1 MDQTHDH
8 GDADGQASDV
18 SRDLAHDTAHDLTH
32 DLTHGL
38 RREAGGAPR
47 PRAPVSLKAALRRAR
62 LENAERGDAQSD
74 LHGAEIA
81 RLDLLREQ
89 LEPVFAQLPED
100 CDLFDLGLIQGDKPR
115 LFVDMIAFV
124 ELTRD
129 RRGFRFL
136 QDTRNGRV
144 LLAESDQAEAITQSV
159 ADYLAR
165 RLIERE
171 KALTAATN
179 TATRALRS
187 AAADRAQAATPR
199 PANAS
204 PARPRPR
211 FLRALARFLLFL
223 IEVLGSAA
231 FFGLLATGGWW
242 IWKTY
247 LQ

>member
-8 GDADGQASDV
+8 GDSERDALDV
-18 SRDLAHDTAHDLTH
+18 GRDTARD
-32 DLTHGL
+32 GGCASRL
-38 RREAGGAPR
+38 RE
-47 PRAPVSLKAALRRAR
+47 PVSLKAALRRAR
-62 LENAERGDAQSD
+62 LESAERGDAQSD
-74 LHGAEIA
+74 LHGAEVA

-100 CDLFDLGLIQGDKPR
+100 CDLFDLGLIQGERPR

-129 RRGFRFL
+129 RRGFRFQ

-144 LLAESDQAEAITQSV
+144 LLAESDQSEAITRAV

-171 KALTAATN
+171 KALTAVTN
-179 TATRALRS
+179 AETRALR
-187 AAADRAQAATPR
+187 AAALAGAPATAQSAPAQAR
-199 PANAS
+199 PAR
-204 PARPRPR
+204 ARPRL
-211 FLRALARFLLFL
+211 LRALARLFIFI

-231 FFGLLATGGWW
+231 FFGLLAAGGWLV
-242 IWKTY
+242 WKTY

>member
-8 GDADGQASDV
+8 GDADRQASDA
-18 SRDLAHDTAHDLTH
+18 SHDMTH
-32 DLTHGL
+32 DMIHDL
-38 RREAGGAPR
+38 RREGGGAQR
-47 PRAPVSLKAALRRAR
+47 PREPVSLKAALRRAR

-74 LHGAEIA
+74 LHGAEVA

-144 LLAESDQAEAITQSV
+144 LLAESDQTETITQSV

-179 TATRALRS
+179 TATRALRPV
-187 AAADRAQAATPR
+187 AADGAQAATTKAPSSR
-199 PANAS
+199 PANFN
-204 PARPRPR
+204 PARPRSR
-211 FLRALARFLLFL
+211 FLRALARFFLFV
-223 IEVLGSAA
+223 IEALGSAA
-231 FFGLLATGGWW
+231 FFGLLAAGGWW

>member
-1 MDQTHDH
+1 MDQTHET
-8 GDADGQASDV
+8 GDSA
-18 SRDLAHDTAHDLTH
+18 RDTINVA
-32 DLTHGL
+32 
-38 RREAGGAPR
+38 RETVAAPR
-47 PRAPVSLKAALRRAR
+47 SREPISLKAALRRAR
-62 LENAERGDAQSD
+62 LESAERGEAQD
-74 LHGAEIA
+74 DVKGAEVA

-89 LEPVFAQLPED
+89 LEPVFAQLPDD
-100 CDLFDLGLIQGDKPR
+100 CDLFDLGLIQGEKPR

-144 LLAESDQAEAITQSV
+144 LLAESEQTETITQAV

-171 KALTAATN
+171 KALAA
-179 TATRALRS
+179 AVYPKAEPLRS
-187 AAADRAQAATPR
+187 VSLATP
-199 PANAS
+199 PAAQGAAKAPAS
-204 PARPRPR
+204 AKPPRARPR
-211 FLRALARFLLFL
+211 FLRIMMRSLAFI

-231 FFGLLATGGWW
+231 FFGLLAAAGWW
-242 IWKTY
+242 LWKTY

>member
-8 GDADGQASDV
+8 GDSERDTLDV
-18 SRDLAHDTAHDLTH
+18 GRDSSHDL
-32 DLTHGL
+32 
-38 RREAGGAPR
+38 RRAAGGAPR
-47 PRAPVSLKAALRRAR
+47 PREPVSLKAALRRAR
-62 LENAERGDAQSD
+62 LESAERGDAQSD
-74 LHGAEIA
+74 LHGAEVA

-100 CDLFDLGLIQGDKPR
+100 CDLFDLGLIQGERPR

-129 RRGFRFL
+129 RRGFRFQ

-144 LLAESDQAEAITQSV
+144 LLAESDQSEAITRAV

-179 TATRALRS
+179 AETRALR
-187 AAADRAQAATPR
+187 AAALASAPATAQSAPAQAR
-199 PANAS
+199 PARA
-204 PARPRPR
+204 RPR
-211 FLRALARFLLFL
+211 FLRALARLFIFI

-231 FFGLLATGGWW
+231 FFGLLAAGGWLV
-242 IWKTY
+242 WKTY

>member
-8 GDADGQASDV
+8 GEADRDA
-18 SRDLAHDTAHDLTH
+18 RDLAHDLAHDPAR
-32 DLTHGL
+32 DV
-38 RREAGGAPR
+38 GGASR
-47 PRAPVSLKAALRRAR
+47 PREPVSLKAALRRAR

-100 CDLFDLGLIQGDKPR
+100 CDLFDLGLVQGERPR

-144 LLAESDQAEAITQSV
+144 LLTESGQMEAITQAV

-171 KALTAATN
+171 KALSAATN
-179 TATRALRS
+179 VATRALRS
-187 AAADRAQAATPR
+187 AVDGVPAKAPNAPGQHPPQVR
-199 PANAS
+199 PAR
-204 PARPRPR
+204 ARPGFFRV
-211 FLRALARFLLFL
+211 LARLF
-223 IEVLGSAA
+223 IFAVDVLGMAA
-231 FFGLLATGGWW
+231 FFGLLAAAGWW
-242 IWKTY
+242 LWKTY

>member
-8 GDADGQASDV
+8 GDSERDTLDVGRDAMRDAAGAS
-18 SRDLAHDTAHDLTH
+18 R
-32 DLTHGL
+32 L
-38 RREAGGAPR
+38 RE
-47 PRAPVSLKAALRRAR
+47 PVSLKAALRRAR
-62 LENAERGDAQSD
+62 LESAERGDAQSD
-74 LHGAEIA
+74 LHGAEVA

-100 CDLFDLGLIQGDKPR
+100 CDLFDLGLIQGERPR

-144 LLAESDQAEAITQSV
+144 LLAESDQSEAIARAV

-171 KALTAATN
+171 KALTAVTN
-179 TATRALRS
+179 AETRALRAAGS
-187 AAADRAQAATPR
+187 AAATMQSAPERAR
-199 PANAS
+199 PARA
-204 PARPRPR
+204 RPR
-211 FLRALARFLLFL
+211 FLRALARLF
-223 IEVLGSAA
+223 IFIVEVLGSAA
-231 FFGLLATGGWW
+231 FFGLLAAGGWW

>member
-8 GDADGQASDV
+8 GEAD
-18 SRDLAHDTAHDLTH
+18 
-32 DLTHGL
+32 
-38 RREAGGAPR
+38 REAVDPLRETAAPR
-47 PRAPVSLKAALRRAR
+47 AREPISLKAALRRAR
-62 LENAERGDAQSD
+62 LESAERGDAQD
-74 LHGAEIA
+74 ELRGAEVA
-81 RLDLLREQ
+81 RLDMLREQ

-100 CDLFDLGLIQGDKPR
+100 CDLFDLGLIQGERPR

-144 LLAESDQAEAITQSV
+144 LIAESDQMDAITQAV

-171 KALTAATN
+171 KAL
-179 TATRALRS
+179 R
-187 AAADRAQAATPR
+187 AAAGPLAAPAASIASPPR
-199 PANAS
+199 PLRAVEAPAS
-204 PARPRPR
+204 APQQPAPARPRARPR
-211 FLRALARFLLFL
+211 LLRWLARFFVFL
-223 IEVLGSAA
+223 IEILGSAA
-231 FFGLLATGGWW
+231 FFGLLTAGGWW
-242 IWKTY
+242 VWKTY